1 MTPSYGRKYN
11 VDLTLGA
18 KKRNQY
24 YLMNALDVSHLQ
36 TKFCLPFNLHE
47 WSACNFEPYIKSGHQ
62 NKGYDQHLKK
72 VLIET
77 ILPR

>member
-1 MTPSYGRKYN
+1 
-11 VDLTLGA
+11 
-18 KKRNQY
+18 
-24 YLMNALDVSHLQ
+24 MNALDVSHLQ

>member
-1 MTPSYGRKYN
+1 
-11 VDLTLGA
+11 
-18 KKRNQY
+18 
-24 YLMNALDVSHLQ
+24 MNALDVSHLQ
-36 TKFCLPFNLHE
+36 TKFCLAFNLHE
-47 WSACNFEPYIKSGHQ
+47 WLACNFEPYIKSGHQ